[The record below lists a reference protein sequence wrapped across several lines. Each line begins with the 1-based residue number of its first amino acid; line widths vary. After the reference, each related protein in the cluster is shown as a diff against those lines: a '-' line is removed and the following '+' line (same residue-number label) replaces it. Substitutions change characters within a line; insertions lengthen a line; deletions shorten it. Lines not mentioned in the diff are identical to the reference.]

1 MGKKFMRTCR
11 KRFLSVLLAVCVA
24 AGCMTPVVSTQ
35 VSASET
41 ESEAQVVGGVITN
54 AITKNVSGIVLEYVE
69 RGVLLS
75 LGKAADNTDGTVS
88 DILSVTKRLLGSS
101 QSVTLGKI
109 SSKCDEILDELDEIK
124 NQISENQARTEEAI
138 AKVDVEIKKE
148 ELQDDWKEL
157 SDFSG
162 TYQGVLDTF
171 DELTTAL
178 QTYADHAASGELT
191 DADEQELRYA
201 YGKVKDFYAA
211 SSTDIDTHADM
222 EFNFYTD
229 LMTYLEM
236 LSPYYPTQALPSSGD
251 LTDESL
257 WGDKVNDKEAY
268 VDHLYK
274 YYSSGNASEDEVYE
288 GVAAGI
294 NEAIT
299 PLTIY
304 LTAYRIYTEYEV
316 QIYLTDATITDET
329 DRDALVYEAWN
340 DYYIAQNRIVR
351 TIEQMLSFCHG
362 YLDNYMRPYDVSQK
376 IHMSYSSSGS
386 HPLYKNFLGSVEYG
400 TLYAS
405 YTSAYRMFYIVKP
418 ANTDSVY
425 AINQWLGDS
434 SNIYAK
440 TITYNSGIEMW
451 ESTCYVMSQDYYN
464 LFGSSGEDS
473 GFTTISDPSELSDLV
488 SPSAFALSG
497 HYLDVYFTEQ
507 LGLQNVAEINHKTLD
522 TDTSALRTGSFLL
535 LAGQTSYSGASMDV
549 ELLNISMTLDPLD
562 LDNTQVEI
570 SAGDLYQ
577 GKYASTGSDPLY
589 VIMRATSMSRTIS
602 QSVSGG
608 SATLYKKNSDDS
620 LTEVSWGSS
629 VASGT
634 AMELHIT
641 PESGKV
647 IDSVTLLNYEGE
659 ELCSLIETY
668 EDAEGIEA
676 EDDGS
681 YVLHFSSPYQNVT
694 VQVSCIDD
702 PDPSRQVT
710 LTTSD
715 SGDLQ
720 FDGYNGISVEEY
732 SEGDTVTFYARA
744 YTGKLL
750 ESVTV
755 TAADGSE
762 IDCTALDETPL
773 TLNEQGYTFTMPDQD
788 VTVSASYTNGY
799 TVVFSNPD
807 TGGYALSAEEC
818 QYDDWRAA
826 TLTYAAG
833 DTVTIT
839 TDPDDTFYC
848 SNIIVRGLSLAN
860 EISVTVTEDGISF
873 AMPEQNVLVTPV
885 FASSASPYVR
895 LVGNTEENRVLAF
908 SDDGSGNTI
917 NSNVYPYAYGTEVTI
932 CVVDENLP
940 EDSDEI
946 RLKLEYS
953 TGESFTAY
961 TYDEEEKTITF
972 TMPNSAVLVYAPI
985 YLSGEG
991 TEESPYLIGNYDT
1004 LVMAAD
1010 YINSDPETYG
1020 SACYELTADLDAAG
1034 ESFTAI
1040 ESFSGTFSGNG
1051 YSISGLT
1058 AALFGTLEEDAV
1070 VSDLIL
1076 TGSQVAVTDGAEYA
1090 GIVTDI
1096 NSGTVSGCI
1105 VEDSSL
1111 TGSSGTVGGGIAGL
1125 SSGVIENS
1133 AVYGTTFGAAWKI
1146 VGGIAGQISGDEA
1159 QITDSYASAAL
1170 PEAQAVY
1177 GEKADAADSCLADNC
1192 YYDSDLI
1199 SAQGTAADG
1208 TTAKTAAQFAS
1219 GEVTWLLNGGVTDGT
1234 QVWYQ
1239 NVDIS
1244 EYDAYPQLAGA
1255 TVYYYETSG
1264 YSNHVYVN
1272 GICADCGIWERPN
1285 QSEDGTYL
1293 IGNAGQLLWFAAM
1306 VNGEENTAAIL
1317 DEQNTAA
1324 SAMLTA
1330 DIDLEG
1336 MAWTPIGSDETGTY
1350 QGVFDGQ
1357 NYVIE
1362 NLSVDSDADR
1372 QGLFGVL
1379 GDGAAIRNLTIE
1391 SGSVSGA
1398 NYVGAIAGAVSGGTA
1413 VIENCLNR
1421 ADVTAGGVNAGG
1433 IVGCVFSV
1441 EDGYIAIRNCGNTG
1455 TVTGASESAGIAG
1468 YAGSNAVI
1476 DACYNTGTVTGYQS
1490 ERIIARYGSGSTLT
1504 TLYYLDTLAT
1514 TQDGGTAAS
1523 ADDFGSGMVTW
1534 NLNGGVTDGTQAWY
1548 QTLGTDDVP
1557 VPDATHATVYYENT
1571 YNNGHTYENG
1581 FCTDCGCYEPAVKNS
1596 DGVYEISNGGQL
1608 FWFAALV
1615 NGDTTNAY
1623 FEAQDTSASAILTD
1637 TIDLEGR
1644 EWTPIGNE
1652 SNAYSGTFD
1661 GQGNV
1666 IRGFSITKAAICL
1679 GLFGYASGAEI
1690 TDFSAYGSI
1699 IVNETSV
1706 EVAGIVGVIDYGT
1719 ISCVNNHV
1727 NITNTGGI
1735 LYNTGGIVGSVRES
1749 DSSEDIVYIEKC
1761 MNYGTIAINYSVL
1774 IQTLGGIAGI
1784 IGGNPVI
1791 RDCGN
1796 VGALSSRNNELHATA
1811 LGGIIGGCFAYS
1823 ADPYY
1828 ITNCFNVGTI
1838 ASDIT
1843 TLTGAIVGRNETGRT
1858 EQNCIWQEGSA
1869 DRGVGFGTGAT
1880 IMMTE
1885 DSFQN
1890 GEVAW
1895 QLNTT
1900 GETEDNRGVWTQG
1913 EEYPVIAES
1922 TEVATYCISFQ
1933 YNNADEQTVRHATY
1947 YINGGLKAVLPE
1959 IPTLANHRFAGWF
1972 TEHEEEITG
1981 EFVVSEDITLTGKF
1995 VRLSEETTATESS
2008 TDSTDDAD
2016 STDSTSTGSG
2026 SAGSTKVSSVR
2037 TGDPAS
2043 QTWLWLAIGIAA
2055 AVGVSAGMKKRKIK

>member
-41 ESEAQVVGGVITN
+41 ESEAQMVGGVITN

-440 TITYNSGIEMW
+440 TIAYNSGIEMW

-589 VIMRATSMSRTIS
+589 VIMRATSISRTIS

-659 ELCSLIETY
+659 ELCALIESY
-668 EDAEGIEA
+668 EDAEEIEA

-720 FDGYNGISVEEY
+720 FDGYNGISTEEY

-773 TLNEQGYTFTMPDQD
+773 TLNSQGYTFTMPDQD

-873 AMPEQNVLVTPV
+873 VMPEQNVLVTPV

-932 CVVDENLP
+932 CIVDENLP

-953 TGESFTAY
+953 TGESFTVY

-1058 AALFGTLEEDAV
+1058 VALFGTLEEDAV

-1090 GIVTDI
+1090 GIVADI
-1096 NSGTVSGCI
+1096 NNGTISGCI

-1133 AVYGTTFGAAWKI
+1133 AVYGTAFGAAWEI
-1146 VGGIAGQISGDEA
+1146 IGGIAGQISGDEA

-1170 PEAQAVY
+1170 PEAQVIY

-1239 NVDIS
+1239 NVDVS

-1264 YSNHVYVN
+1264 YSNHVYEN

-1285 QSEDGTYL
+1285 QSGDGTYL
-1293 IGNAGQLLWFAAM
+1293 IGNAGQLFWFAAM
-1306 VNGEENTAAIL
+1306 VNGEENTAATL

-1357 NYVIE
+1357 NYAIE

-1379 GDGAAIRNLTIE
+1379 GDGAVIRNLTIE

-1413 VIENCLNR
+1413 AIENCLNR
-1421 ADVTAGGVNAGG
+1421 ADVTADGVNAGG

-1455 TVTGASESAGIAG
+1455 TVKGASESAGIAG

-1523 ADDFGSGMVTW
+1523 ADDFSSGMVTW

-1571 YNNGHTYENG
+1571 YFNEHRYENG

-1615 NGDTTNAY
+1615 NGDTTNAD
-1623 FEAQDTSASAILTD
+1623 FESQDTSASAVLTD

-1644 EWTPIGNE
+1644 EWTPIGLNY
-1652 SNAYSGTFD
+1652 SIAYRGTFD
-1661 GQGNV
+1661 GQGNI
-1666 IRGFSITKAAICL
+1666 IRGISITKTGTHL
-1679 GLFGYASGAEI
+1679 GLFGYSSGAEI

-1699 IVNETSV
+1699 VLNGDV
-1706 EVAGIVGVIDYGT
+1706 DCVGGIVAYVLSGT
-1719 ISCVNNHV
+1719 IDHVINHID
-1727 NITNTGGI
+1727 ITNTDGMIGKSGGI
-1735 LYNTGGIVGSVRES
+1735 AGCIDTPDNSGTYRIC
-1749 DSSEDIVYIEKC
+1749 IEKC
-1761 MNYGTIAINYSVL
+1761 MNYGTIAINYSAGS
-1774 IQTLGGIAGI
+1774 IGGIVGFSSGLYCI
-1784 IGGNPVI
+1784 S
-1791 RDCGN
+1791 DCGN
-1796 VGALSSRNNELHATA
+1796 VGALSSRNNGTYNMA
-1811 LGGIIGGCFAYS
+1811 LAGIIGDSYS
-1823 ADPYY
+1823 AYGY
-1828 ITNCFNVGTI
+1828 TNNVINCFNSGLI
-1838 ASDIT
+1838 AADNT
-1843 TLTGAIVGRNETGRT
+1843 KYTGAILGLDRT
-1858 EQNCIWQEGSA
+1858 QVDIKNCIWQEGSA
-1869 DRGVGFGTGAT
+1869 DRGIGYGTNTA

-2008 TDSTDDAD
+2008 TDSADDAD